1 MKKNF
6 INLALVL
13 MIGAVILSSCNEN
26 RPFGDSEKQ
35 AVRDTINQLMGKV
48 MEYAGKANADSTFQW
63 LSDDSSSIFVS
74 GRLAYPKSGLISMFR
89 SVFSDL
95 KQQKIDQIRSQVLVF
110 SPSSAAWIAVAND
123 NYELKNQ
130 KKGSQYLVETWI
142 WQRETAGWKVV
153 HYHESVLR
161 LPDESVKTEVEKGLA
176 GLADQLRGKSLTPD
190 EMPAILTGFLKK
202 NPVVYGSTLA
212 FAPKEA
218 DGKRHVAAPYIYRAG
233 SEFKQVELPESYD
246 YTVSEWYM
254 VPVKTKTA
262 SWSNPYFDAGGGG
275 VLMVTYSIPVFENE
289 NNLTGVLTCDL
300 ELK

>member
-1 MKKNF
+1 MKKKLLN
-6 INLALVL
+6 ILLIA
-13 MIGAVILSSCNEN
+13 MIGTVTLACCNEN
-26 RPFGDSEKQ
+26 RPFGDIEKQ

-48 MEYAGKANADSTFQW
+48 MEFAGKANADSTFQW

-74 GRLAYPKSGLISMFR
+74 GRLAYPKSELISMFR
-89 SVFSDL
+89 SVFNDL
-95 KQQKIDQIRSQVLVF
+95 KNQKIDILRSQVLVF

-123 NYELKNQ
+123 SYELKSE

-161 LPDESVKTEVEKGLA
+161 LPDESVKTEVEKSLSE
-176 GLADQLRGKSLTPD
+176 LADKIHGISLTPA
-190 EMPAILTGFLKK
+190 EMPVILTAFLKK
-202 NPVVYGSTLA
+202 NPVIYGSTLA

-218 DGKRHVAAPYIYRAG
+218 ESNRHVGSPYIYRTG
-233 SEFKQVELPESYD
+233 SEFRQVELPESFD
-246 YTVSEWYM
+246 YTVSEWYA
-254 VPVKTKTA
+254 VPAKTKTA

-275 VLMVTYSIPVFENE
+275 VLMVTYSIPVFDNG

-300 ELK
+300 ALK